1 MVAKLEYDFFVK
13 RLNPATVAVLALALM
28 GSAARAQTNSAQAKG
43 VPASVTS
50 TGFGGSNA
58 PRGTPASV
66 TSRGFGS
73 SGRTPTTPP
82 SVTSQGFARR
92 SPGFTSHPQPS
103 HHPRHDHD
111 GPHHPQA
118 GGVYAVPYYYPYA
131 YGSDVGEYDSNQQS
145 EDDAT
150 ADEDQGGPT
159 IFDRRG
165 TGSSRAVQ
173 EDYADQGPVQ
183 TAAPLAREADE
194 PVSDQ
199 PGTLLIF
206 KDGHQLEVSNYA
218 IVGSMLFDL
227 SAGQRHKIPL
237 SELNLTATMKENDD
251 RGIDFQLPGGFRAN

>member
-1 MVAKLEYDFFVK
+1 MAVKLEYGFFVR

-28 GSAARAQTNSAQAKG
+28 VPAAGAQMNSAQAKG
-43 VPASVTS
+43 APASVTS
-50 TGFGGSNA
+50 TGFGGSTG

-66 TSRGFGS
+66 TSTGFGAQS
-73 SGRTPTTPP
+73 HRAPATPP
-82 SVTSQGFARR
+82 SVTSQSFARR

-111 GPHHPQA
+111 GTHHPQA

-131 YGSDVGEYDSNQQS
+131 DSGEYDSQQPA

-150 ADEDQGGPT
+150 ADEYQGGPT

-165 TGSSRAVQ
+165 PGASPVRDS
-173 EDYADQGPVQ
+173 YADQEQSSSLVTQ
-183 TAAPLAREADE
+183 ANETDNE

-199 PGTLLIF
+199 PDTLLIF

-237 SELNLTATMKENDD
+237 SELNLTATKKENDD
-251 RGIDFQLPGGFRAN
+251 RGIDFQLPVGFRAN

>member
-1 MVAKLEYDFFVK
+1 MVLKLEYDSFVH

-28 GSAARAQTNSAQAKG
+28 VPAAGAQVNGAQAKG

-50 TGFGGSNA
+50 TGFGGSTG

-66 TSRGFGS
+66 TSTGFGTQS
-73 SGRTPTTPP
+73 HRAPATPP
-82 SVTSQGFARR
+82 SVPSQSFVRR

-111 GPHHPQA
+111 GLHHPQA

-131 YGSDVGEYDSNQQS
+131 DSGGYDVSEQPA

-150 ADEDQGGPT
+150 ADEYQGGPT

-165 TGSSRAVQ
+165 PGA
-173 EDYADQGPVQ
+173 GPVQ
-183 TAAPLAREADE
+183 DSADEAQSAPVVKEARETEDE
-194 PVSDQ
+194 SVNNQ
-199 PGTLLIF
+199 PDTLLIF

-218 IVGSMLFDL
+218 IVGSTLFDL
-227 SAGQRHKIPL
+227 SGGQRHKIPL

-251 RGIDFQLPGGFRAN
+251 RGVDFQLPAGFRAD